1 MKDKLKDRDG
11 NVLKSY
17 KREICLQ
24 TKIVQD
30 KSKYSRSKK
39 HNNGQVDE
47 YLDMFDIDVGSYL
60 KS

>member
-1 MKDKLKDRDG
+1 MKKPKDRDG

-24 TKIVQD
+24 TKVVQD
-30 KSKYSRSKK
+30 KSKYSRDKK
-39 HNNGQVDE
+39 HKSEAVDE
-47 YLDMFDIDVGSYL
+47 YLDVFDIDVEDYL